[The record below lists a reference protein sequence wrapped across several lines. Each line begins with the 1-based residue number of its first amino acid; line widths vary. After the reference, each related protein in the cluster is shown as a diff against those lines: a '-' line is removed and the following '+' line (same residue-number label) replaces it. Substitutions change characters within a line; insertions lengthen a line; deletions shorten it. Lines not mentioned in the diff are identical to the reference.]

1 MTQRLRRTLFFAF
14 TLFAVALS
22 PIAAAD
28 PFGMG
33 GNAVQSDD
41 MAAIEIQKPAIPE
54 RSPREPD
61 DQRKIMYFFSFD
73 CTFCMQND
81 LYFWQWGLSLP
92 KDVTFEPIP
101 IIPSGDNY
109 ITMARG
115 YYAAKAAGP
124 TRIAHFMSGAYAALQ
139 MSQQDPNAFE
149 THKRIAEEAG
159 IDGAAFEKAW
169 NGSATMNALIA
180 ARKRFTHYQPDTTP
194 SLLLN
199 GQYLISPDL
208 TNGDYSLFFQLANGL
223 LSRYLESAGYAPA
236 RP

>member
-1 MTQRLRRTLFFAF
+1 MTERLRRTLLF
-14 TLFAVALS
+14 TFVLFSVALS
-22 PIAAAD
+22 SSVAAD

-33 GNAVQSDD
+33 GYADQNHD
-41 MAAIEIQKPAIPE
+41 MAAIEIQKPTIPE
-54 RSPREPD
+54 RSPREPED
-61 DQRKIMYFFSFD
+61 KRKILYFFGFD

-92 KDVTFEPIP
+92 KDVDFEPIP

-124 TRIAHFMSGAYAALQ
+124 TRIAHFMSGAYSTLQ
-139 MSQQDPNAFE
+139 LSQQDPNAFE
-149 THKRIAEEAG
+149 TYKRIAEDAG

-169 NGSATMNALIA
+169 NGSTTMNALIA

-223 LSRYLESAGYAPA
+223 LSRYLETVGYAPA